1 MLDPIYRQ
9 FCSSSG
15 LLHQQ
20 FVLRGGVLLMLL
32 HERLNMEIEHGRKVH
47 HFGG

>member
-15 LLHQQ
+15 LLLQQ
-20 FVLRGGVLLMLL
+20 FLSVTVVLLMLL
-32 HERLNMEIEHGRKVH
+32 HERLNMEIEHGMKLH
-47 HFGG
+47 HFGR